1 VVVPWRFHV
10 LVQEEAGDMLGPT
23 EDAIRA
29 RAAEFWERDGRQDG
43 RDVEYW
49 LKAAL
54 ELEDVETRKRKTA
67 EADAAATL
75 EPSIFAPALTLPLI
89 GRVPRLR

>member
-1 VVVPWRFHV
+1 MV
-10 LVQEEAGDMLGPT
+10 GPS

-29 RAAEFWERDGRQDG
+29 RAAELWERDGRQDG
-43 RDVEYW
+43 RDIEYW

-54 ELEDVETRKRKTA
+54 ELEDLEGRKRNKA
-67 EADAAATL
+67 ETEAAATR
-75 EPSIFAPALTLPLI
+75 EPSIFAPALTLPLL

>member
-1 VVVPWRFHV
+1 
-10 LVQEEAGDMLGPT
+10 MLGPT

-29 RAAEFWERDGRQDG
+29 RAAELWERDGRQDG
-43 RDVEYW
+43 RDIEYW

-54 ELEDVETRKRKTA
+54 ELEDVETRKRRVA
-67 EADAAATL
+67 EDYAVATL

>member
-1 VVVPWRFHV
+1 
-10 LVQEEAGDMLGPT
+10 MNGPT

-29 RAAEFWERDGRQDG
+29 RAAELWRQDGRQDG

-54 ELEDVETRKRKTA
+54 ELEDVEANKRRLAKI
-67 EADAAATL
+67 DAANF
-75 EPSIFAPALTLPLI
+75 EPSILAPALTLPLI
-89 GRVPRLR
+89 GRMPRLR